1 MFPEIF
7 HAARC
12 RDLLNVRGYGEPV
25 GELNTDI
32 EKLVEELVFV
42 LTSLQEKDTMVELAR
57 LVLS

>member
-12 RDLLNVRGYGEPV
+12 WDLLDVRGYGEPY
-25 GELNTDI
+25 GEVKTDL

-42 LTSLQEKDTMVELAR
+42 LTSLEEKDTMVELVR
-57 LVLS
+57 PVLS